1 MGRYWQTMLLA
12 RWKGI
17 FAWLPVETIIK
28 THQQEYYDA
37 IARSDAKGDSTDFII
52 FMLRCIYESVQMELS
67 DKVTDKVSDKV
78 SNKYLSQ
85 TEEKIV
91 EYIKNSPSITVES
104 LAKELSLSAS
114 GIKKAMSSLRAKGM
128 IERVGANKNGF
139 WRVKGSPVNPTT

>member
-1 MGRYWQTMLLA
+1 
-12 RWKGI
+12 
-17 FAWLPVETIIK
+17 
-28 THQQEYYDA
+28 
-37 IARSDAKGDSTDFII
+37 
-52 FMLRCIYESVQMELS
+52 MELS
-67 DKVTDKVSDKV
+67 DKVTDKVSNKVSDKV
-78 SNKYLSQ
+78 PNKYLSQ

-139 WRVKGSPVNPTT
+139 WRVKGSPVN